1 MDTSQNTSKSTVKK
15 NDKTEDLKTEPMSEK
30 DEVKEAER
38 KMYKFN
44 KKAAA
49 PSKAKKGL

>member
-1 MDTSQNTSKSTVKK
+1 MNASQNTPKNTVKK
-15 NDKTEDLKTEPMSEK
+15 NDRTDELKTEPMSEK

-44 KKAAA
+44 KKVSA
-49 PSKAKKGL
+49 PLKAKKG